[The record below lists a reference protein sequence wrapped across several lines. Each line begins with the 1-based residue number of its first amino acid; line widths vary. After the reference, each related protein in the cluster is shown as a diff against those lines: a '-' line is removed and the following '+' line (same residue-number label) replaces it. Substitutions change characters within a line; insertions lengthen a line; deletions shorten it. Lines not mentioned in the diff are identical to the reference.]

1 MFSARSLARLAA
13 SVAVITTGLALAG
26 CSGAGSGGGSGS
38 SGARGSAAVENFAGG
53 PKGVVDRGESALAPY
68 ASWLDSGEQIALTL
82 YGSSGCPPIG
92 ERMRV
97 ASSNSLVVSVVP
109 IPPDK
114 ACTADY
120 APHTTVFAT
129 PEDVTTDSDVS
140 IRVDDQS
147 ITLKAMR

>member
-1 MFSARSLARLAA
+1 MIGARRIPRLAA
-13 SVAVITTGLALAG
+13 SAVIVVAAGLALAA
-26 CSGAGSGGGSGS
+26 CSGVGAQSGN
-38 SGARGSAAVENFAGG
+38 AVDNYAGG
-53 PKGVVDRGESALAPY
+53 PKGVADRGGSELQPF
-68 ASWLDSGEQIALTL
+68 ASWLDGGEQIALTL
-82 YGSSGCPPIG
+82 YGSSGCPPVG
-92 ERMRV
+92 DTMRV

-109 IPPDK
+109 IPPDQ

-129 PEDVTTDSDVS
+129 PDDVTTSSDVS